1 MIDGNQDNASA
12 TLGANYA
19 MVAKATEMSLLLEFL
34 IWCLPDLLVWRLHK
48 KWQRRSKDYRNAP
61 VRKMSGFDDPVYK
74 KNVQRLIERN
84 REFEEESKN
93 K

>member
-1 MIDGNQDNASA
+1 
-12 TLGANYA
+12 
-19 MVAKATEMSLLLEFL
+19 
-34 IWCLPDLLVWRLHK
+34 
-48 KWQRRSKDYRNAP
+48 
-61 VRKMSGFDDPVYK
+61 MSGFDDPVYK